1 MEGLE
6 TEGMSFVQAV
16 FSGMFVYWV
25 YFCIRKLRRIVPHNL
40 VVISI
45 EDGVFWLAT
54 SIYLFV
60 QIYYTSN
67 GSIRW
72 YFVLG
77 VVFGA
82 IIIWRVQQYVDKKC
96 RKKQNY

>member
-1 MEGLE
+1 MTGLKSE
-6 TEGMSFVQAV
+6 WMSFVQAV
-16 FSGMFVYWV
+16 SSGIFVYWM
-25 YFCIRKLRRIVPHNL
+25 YFCVRKLRRIIPHNL
-40 VVISI
+40 IAVSI

-72 YFVLG
+72 HFVLG
-77 VVFGA
+77 VVFGTVITWFA
-82 IIIWRVQQYVDKKC
+82 QRNIDKKC
-96 RKKQNY
+96 RKKQNE